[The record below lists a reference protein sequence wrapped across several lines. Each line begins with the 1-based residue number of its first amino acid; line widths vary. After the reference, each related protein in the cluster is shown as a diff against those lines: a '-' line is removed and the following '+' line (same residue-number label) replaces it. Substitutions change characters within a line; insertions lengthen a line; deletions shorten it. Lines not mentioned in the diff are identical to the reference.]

1 MTKIDRPL
9 LNDRLHKIHISIRV
23 LPANGYTVLFFFASA
38 FARYCRNVLISVSFS
53 IFPSHNKGNNSDG
66 NARAWHISK
75 PYSNLN
81 SAPLLF
87 ISTFTMHFKY
97 GFFKLSTSPLALL
110 LLELILMLRACLQII
125 LSHFF
130 FNFLQIIFESI
141 EFDCDYLFISSSLQC
156 AEF

>member
-1 MTKIDRPL
+1 MATQCC
-9 LNDRLHKIHISIRV
+9 
-23 LPANGYTVLFFFASA
+23 FFFASA
-38 FARYCRNVLISVSFS
+38 FARYCRNVLISVSSS

-97 GFFKLSTSPLALL
+97 GFFQTIHIAVGV
-110 LLELILMLRACLQII
+110 IVVGAHTHAACVPADYFIA
-125 LSHFF
+125 FF